1 MSSTDRPGARR
12 RIEAALR
19 LMAGRRR
26 GDTGGRAGTLELAA
40 REPAGDDASL
50 AGLGFDATAFESRL
64 VWIMGAPRTGSTW
77 LLRLLIHPWILAR
90 GTPSG
95 LRAPLPRRGRRL
107 PDVVPIDESYLLH

>member
-26 GDTGGRAGTLELAA
+26 QGGTARAGTLELTD
-40 REPAGDDASL
+40 REPAGADAAL
-50 AGLGFDATAFESRL
+50 GGLQFDAPTFESRL
-64 VWIMGAPRTGSTW
+64 AWILGAPRTGSTW

-90 GTPSG
+90 GTDKG
-95 LRAPLPRRGRRL
+95 MRAPLRVRR
-107 PDVVPIDESYLLH
+107 